1 MDITKAF
8 EEVIAE
14 FPLAGPKKI
23 FGYDVYAANRKMFAW
38 TNEDSITLTTLPEE
52 DRNRLIEQ
60 YDAYPYQNGNRIFTK
75 WLMIPIPN
83 KKTLSALKPLIR
95 KAYEAAMEASLEPPK
110 PRPKPRRPRL
120 R

>member
-8 EEVIAE
+8 EEIISE
-14 FPLAGPKKI
+14 FPLAGPKKM

-38 TNEDSITLTTLPEE
+38 TNEDSIALTTLSEA
-52 DRNRLIEQ
+52 DRNLLIEK
-60 YDAYPYQNGNRIFTK
+60 YDAYPYQHGNRVFSK
-75 WLMIPIPN
+75 WLIIPIPN
-83 KKTLSALKPLIR
+83 KKTLTALKPIIR
-95 KAYEAAMEASLEPPK
+95 IAYEAAMEASLEPPK